1 MYCIIGVVFVKET
14 DIELLSSI
22 LRSIDRTN
30 AEGFKAIEVYTANAY
45 KMHLIRKW
53 FKELGFRLNN
63 IDKFTVE
70 LMW

>member
-1 MYCIIGVVFVKET
+1 MAFVMET
-14 DIELLSSI
+14 DSELLNSI

-30 AEGFKAIEVYTANAY
+30 AEGFKSIEVYTANAY

-70 LMW
+70 LRW